1 MRGTFVPFF
10 QGGIRGDIRGDI
22 RPLLSAGA
30 LLLFPYL
37 VLAGGG
43 GENGAAFLK
52 IGAGARPAALGE
64 AYTAVADDAVSA
76 FYNPAGLAAV
86 SRIELAATHT
96 QWIQGGR
103 HDSMAAAFPSKWGTF
118 AAHAVTLSFEG
129 LERRNTD
136 SDSAD
141 STFGSLD
148 AAYGVSYGDRAG
160 AFSWG
165 LGAGFI
171 SQSLD
176 GVSAEAPVG
185 SVGGQWQTP
194 VPGLTLG
201 AAVRN
206 IGGSIKFENEGDPLP
221 LTAAVG
227 VAGRYM
233 KNRLLGTLEA
243 RSVRNESGG
252 FGVGIEAVP
261 PLYKEATGRL
271 RAGYRSDG
279 VDADDASGLSL
290 GVGVAFPRWGV
301 DATWAPSGVLGDTFV
316 YSFRFTF

>member
-1 MRGTFVPFF
+1 MRHIRAFF
-10 QGGIRGDIRGDI
+10 
-22 RPLLSAGA
+22 PACA
-30 LLLFPYL
+30 LLISPYL
-37 VLAGGG
+37 VTAGG

-64 AYTAVADDAVSA
+64 AYTAVSDDAVSA

-96 QWIQGGR
+96 QWIQSGR
-103 HDSMAAAFPSKWGTF
+103 HDSMAAAFPTKWGTF

-136 SDSAD
+136 SDSAE

-148 AAYGVSYGDRAG
+148 AAYGISYGDRTG

-165 LGAGFI
+165 LGASYI

-176 GVSAEAPVG
+176 GVSAGAPAG
-185 SVGGQWQTP
+185 SVGGQWKLP
-194 VPGLTLG
+194 LPGLTLG

-206 IGGSIKFENEGDPLP
+206 IGGSITFEDEGDPLP
-221 LTAAVG
+221 LTASVG
-227 VAGRYM
+227 AAGRFM
-233 KNRLLGTLEA
+233 NNRLLGTIEA
-243 RSVRNESGG
+243 RSVRNESTG
-252 FGVGIEAVP
+252 FGAGIEAAP
-261 PLYKEATGRL
+261 PLYKDATGRL

-290 GVGVAFPRWGV
+290 GLGVAFPRWGF
-301 DATWAPSGVLGDTFV
+301 DASWAPSGVLGDTFR
-316 YSFRFTF
+316 YSFRFAF

>member
-1 MRGTFVPFF
+1 M
-10 QGGIRGDIRGDI
+10 RGDI
-22 RPLLSAGA
+22 RPLFAACA
-30 LLLFPYL
+30 LLISPYL
-37 VLAGGG
+37 VLAG

-96 QWIQGGR
+96 QWIQSGR
-103 HDSMAAAFPSKWGTF
+103 HDSLAAAFPTKWGTF
-118 AAHAVTLSFEG
+118 AANVITLSFDD

-136 SDSAD
+136 TDLAE
-141 STFGSLD
+141 STFGSMD
-148 AAYGVSYGDRAG
+148 AAYGVSYGKKAG
-160 AFSWG
+160 PFSWG
-165 LGAGFI
+165 VGAAYVR
-171 SQSLD
+171 QTLD
-176 GVSAEAPVG
+176 GVSAGAPAG
-185 SVGGQWQTP
+185 SLGGLWQTP

-206 IGGSIKFENEGDPLP
+206 IGGSIQFEQEGDPLP

-227 VAGRYM
+227 VAGRFM
-233 KNRLLGTLEA
+233 SNRLLGTIEA
-243 RSVRNESGG
+243 RSVRNESAG
-252 FGVGIEAVP
+252 FGAGIEAAP
-261 PLYKEATGRL
+261 PLYKDASGRL

-279 VDADDASGLSL
+279 ADADDASGLSL
-290 GVGVAFPRWGV
+290 GVGVAFPRWGF
-301 DATWAPSGVLGDTFV
+301 DTSWEPYGVLGDTFR